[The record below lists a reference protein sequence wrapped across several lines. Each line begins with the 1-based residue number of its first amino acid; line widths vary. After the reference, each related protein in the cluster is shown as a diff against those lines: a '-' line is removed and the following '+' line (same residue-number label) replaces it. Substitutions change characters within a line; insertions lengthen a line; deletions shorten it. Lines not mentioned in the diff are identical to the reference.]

1 MSSPWRFCVLL
12 LELALLARVGV
23 DRAREGRAEAG
34 QVGAALVRVDVVRER
49 EQRLLIGVVPLQG
62 DLDLADVARV
72 LEVDD
77 LLVQRLARA
86 LAVQVL
92 DEVDDA
98 AVVLEARLEALAA
111 LVAEADL
118 EAPRE
123 EGHLAEALLEHRP
136 VVVDRLEDLHVR
148 QEADAGAAPVRLGAA
163 LEVAHRLAALVGLG
177 VLVAV
182 APDRQVEPLGQ
193 RVDDRDADAV
203 QAAGDLVAAAVA
215 ELAAGVQHGQDD
227 LGRRALLLLHHVD
240 RDAAAVVGH
249 GDAVVRV
256 DDDLDLVGLAG
267 ERLVDRVVHHLVDQV
282 MEAAHAGRAD
292 VHAGPL
298 ANRLEALEDGDVLS
312 AVGAVSA
319 AALLRGSAPARLGDR
334 AVSLILLLAVLG
346 PFRQMVPFIARP
358 STDR

>member
-1 MSSPWRFCVLL
+1 MPPSYWKLVSKRSPRSSRKPILR
-12 LELALLARVGV
+12 
-23 DRAREGRAEAG
+23 
-34 QVGAALVRVDVVRER
+34 
-49 EQRLLIGVVPLQG
+49 PL
-62 DLDLADVARV
+62 
-72 LEVDD
+72 
-77 LLVQRLARA
+77 
-86 LAVQVL
+86 
-92 DEVDDA
+92 
-98 AVVLEARLEALAA
+98 
-111 LVAEADL
+111 
-118 EAPRE
+118 RE

-148 QEADAGAAPVRLGAA
+148 QPADAGAATVRLGAA
-163 LEVAHRLAALVGLG
+163 LELAHRLAALVGLG

-182 APDRQVEPLGQ
+182 APDREVEPLGQ

-227 LGRRALLLLHHVD
+227 LGRRALLLLHHVH

-282 MEAAHAGRAD
+282 MEASHAGRAD

-298 ANRLEALEDGDVLS
+298 ANGLEALEDGDVLS
-312 AVGAVSA
+312 PVGAVSA
-319 AALLRGSAPARLGDR
+319 LAGGAVILRGCAFVRLGDR

-346 PFRQMVPFIARP
+346 PFRQVVPFIARP